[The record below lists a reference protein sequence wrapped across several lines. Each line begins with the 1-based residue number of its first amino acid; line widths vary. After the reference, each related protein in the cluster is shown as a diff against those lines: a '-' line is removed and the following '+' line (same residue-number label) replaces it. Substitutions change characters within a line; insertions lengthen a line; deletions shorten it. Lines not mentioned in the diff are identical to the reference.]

1 MPGSEPAAFSVEK
14 LISMMD
20 GRDSEFKI
28 TVPGFQRG
36 IVWGHSHRKELV
48 ESILNGYPIG
58 SILLWKRG
66 VDDEVIQYS
75 LIDGL
80 QRCTSLQKYNREPTQ
95 HLDTAWLKT
104 KDWYQALK
112 RNIYQEGIEGFDDII
127 ISWIRSLGNLQ
138 SATSTSFQT
147 MLRDSGSLTDA
158 QILNLNESIQ
168 QFVTGLQRDYS
179 ILAYKVPAVI
189 YDGPSEH
196 LTEIF
201 TRINRNG
208 KPLTKLQIIAA
219 AWSNCKVKLD
229 EDNQIER
236 LISTKAKLR
245 LQSFEE
251 DGYEVEDFD
260 EHDTKSFCGDL
271 FQYCFGLGKV
281 LLEKGKNIFP
291 QSNMTDPDTI
301 AFYLLG
307 ISHKSRIGN
316 LSNLP
321 KKIGGNPYSAP
332 NLSGFSAAAID
343 AVETVSRWF
352 RWLTDLNLNRTG
364 DEPFIPH
371 SVNQM
376 ISIVCRVML
385 AKYTTSDWQIRSSW
399 REQENDM
406 RSSIR
411 TWYLLDILGN
421 EWAGSGDSL
430 LFNRCW
436 AEEENDEGETTLV
449 PARSYISNPDRES
462 CEAELESWYQN
473 HMQWKQSSRPQ
484 LHSKHK
490 LVLKYIYSRL
500 MSVADNANQRFH
512 IEHINSVSHM
522 VEKISTDGSGGWPMN
537 SIANMMLLEHS
548 LNTVKGNATIKEYI
562 TENELDEEIEQQILR
577 CLISDLDDIP
587 SPDDLNEVTYRSYCN
602 NRWRVVKPYILHV
615 LGHPQPLRTDAIA
628 PPPLQLSAFSEVSGE
643 LAAELPQISRSRPPE
658 TTYVSIRNQII
669 DTQDNRG
676 SGTPKTS
683 SEITLQCSEIVGASL
698 DSTLKRE
705 SRAKFTSTCGQ
716 HAICTL
722 VSKEHKSQGK
732 YWFGIFDHQLEWFE
746 SLDVE
751 NQWFALAC
759 GGPGLIFRIPV
770 NTIRELQGSLS
781 SRYLEPPRDNTYW
794 HINIKNVDGRWEI
807 LTIKGNDNF
816 ILDDYQ
822 IVE

>member
-1 MPGSEPAAFSVEK
+1 MPGSEPAAFTVGK
-14 LISMMD
+14 IISMMD
-20 GRDSEFKI
+20 GRDSEYKI

-66 VDDEVIQYS
+66 VEDDVIQYS

-104 KDWYQALK
+104 KDWYQSLK
-112 RNIYQEGIEGFDDII
+112 RKIQHEGITGFDDII

-138 SATSTSFQT
+138 SATSTSFQD
-147 MLRDSGSLTDA
+147 MLRNSGSLTDA
-158 QILNLNESIQ
+158 QILNLNQSIQ
-168 QFVTGLQRDYS
+168 NFATGLQRDYS
-179 ILAYKVPAVI
+179 ILDYKVPAVI

-219 AWSNCKVKLD
+219 AWSNCPVQLN
-229 EDNQIER
+229 EENQIER

-260 EHDTKSFCGDL
+260 EYDTMSFCGDL

-281 LLEKGKNIFP
+281 LLEKGSNIFP

-307 ISHKSRIGN
+307 ISHKSRVGN
-316 LSNLP
+316 LSSLP
-321 KKIGGNPYSAP
+321 SKIGGDPYSAP
-332 NLSGFSAAAID
+332 DLSGFSEAAID
-343 AVETVSRWF
+343 SVETVSRWF

-364 DEPFIPH
+364 DEPFLPH

-376 ISIVCRVML
+376 ISIVCRVLL
-385 AKYTTSDWQIRSSW
+385 AKYDTNDWQIKSNW
-399 REQENDM
+399 REQESHI

-421 EWAGSGDSL
+421 EWSGSGDSL

-436 AEEENDEGETTLV
+436 AEEENDDGENILV
-449 PARSYISNPDRES
+449 PAQNYTSNPDRES

-473 HMQWKQSSRPQ
+473 HMQWRQSSRPQ
-484 LHSKHK
+484 LHPKHK
-490 LVLKYIYSRL
+490 LVLKYIYSNL

-512 IEHINSVSHM
+512 VEHINSVSHM
-522 VEKISTDGSGGWPMN
+522 IEKISSDSSGGWPMN
-537 SIANMMLLEHS
+537 SIGNMMLLEHS
-548 LNTVKGNATIKEYI
+548 INIAKGNATIKEYI
-562 TENELDEEIEQQILR
+562 AENDLDEEIKQQILQ
-577 CLISDLDDIP
+577 CLISDLNDIP
-587 SPDDLNEVTYRSYCN
+587 SPDDLSETSYRDYCN
-602 NRWRVVKPYILHV
+602 RRWRTIKPYILHV
-615 LGHPQPLRTDAIA
+615 LGHSVSVRTNATTPQTVQA
-628 PPPLQLSAFSEVSGE
+628 SAYAEVSGE
-643 LAAELPQISRSRPPE
+643 LVTDLSSISRSRPPD
-658 TTYVSIRNQII
+658 TTYVSTKNQTIEV
-669 DTQDNRG
+669 QDNRG

-683 SEITLQCSEIVGASL
+683 AEITLHCSEIVGASL
-698 DSTLKRE
+698 NVDLNRE
-705 SRAKFTSTCGQ
+705 SRAKFTSVCGD

-722 VSKEHKSQGK
+722 VSKEHKGQGK

-746 SLDVE
+746 SLDAV

-770 NTIRELQGSLS
+770 EEIIRLKNSLS

-794 HINIKNVDGRWEI
+794 HVNIKNVDGRWE
-807 LTIKGNDNF
+807 LFTVKGHDNF
-816 ILDDYQ
+816 ILDEYR
-822 IVE
+822 INE